1 MDTKKLFS
9 DRLRSLRNSKGLSQ
23 KVLSEAMGI
32 TEAGYQNY
40 EVGRRLPTFEKLL
53 AICNALDCSA
63 DYLLGRTDKP

>member
-1 MDTKKLFS
+1 MDTKIIFS
-9 DRLRSLRNSKGLSQ
+9 ERLRNLRVSKGLSQ
-23 KVLSEAMGI
+23 KNIAEAMGI

-63 DYLLGRTDKP
+63 DYLLGRTDTP

>member
-1 MDTKKLFS
+1 MDTKTLFS
-9 DRLRSLRNSKGLSQ
+9 ERLRSLRNSKGLSQ
-23 KVLSEAMGI
+23 KVLAEAMGI

-53 AICNALDCSA
+53 AICNALGCSA

>member
-1 MDTKKLFS
+1 MDTKIIFS
-9 DRLRSLRNSKGLSQ
+9 ERLRSLRNSKGLSQ
-23 KVLSEAMGI
+23 KNIAEKIGI

-63 DYLLGRTDKP
+63 DYLLGRTDTP

>member
-1 MDTKKLFS
+1 MDTKNIFS
-9 DRLRSLRNSKGLSQ
+9 ERLRSLRNSKGLSQ
-23 KVLSEAMGI
+23 KNIAEKIGI

-63 DYLLGRTDKP
+63 DYLLGRTDTP

>member
-23 KVLSEAMGI
+23 KVLAEAMGI

-53 AICNALDCSA
+53 AICNALGCSA

>member
-23 KVLSEAMGI
+23 KVLAEAMGI

-63 DYLLGRTDKP
+63 DYLLGRTDEP

>member
-1 MDTKKLFS
+1 MDAKLIFS
-9 DRLRSLRNSKGLSQ
+9 ERLRSLRNSRGLSQ
-23 KVLSEAMGI
+23 KTVAEAMGI
-32 TEAGYQNY
+32 TETGYQNY